1 MVLLDFGKGYF
12 MVLLIGSTLKTSFI
26 LDYEEYLNTM
36 EQGDL

>member
-12 MVLLIGSTLKTSFI
+12 IVLLNGSTLKASFI

-36 EQGDL
+36 EQRDL